1 METKLIAITG
11 PESTGKTTLATALAA
26 HYGSTF
32 LADISRKYVD
42 ELTRPYTEID
52 VHEIARQII
61 TEEDKAKALNQQYI
75 FTDNCLINIKIWLE
89 FYGWS
94 APEWLL
100 AHIKNSPIQLY
111 LLCDIDTD
119 WVADN
124 QRSNPHDREELLYRF
139 MKELTHFDKDYVLV
153 SGLDQGR
160 LRKAVNHI
168 NTFFV

>member
-26 HYGSTF
+26 QYGTVF
-32 LADISRKYVD
+32 LPDISRSYMD
-42 ELTRPYTEID
+42 SISRPYTEHD
-52 VHEIARQII
+52 VHEIGRQIMA
-61 TEEDKAKALNQQYI
+61 EEEKAKGHAHPFL
-75 FTDNCLINIKIWLE
+75 FSDNCLINIKIWLE

-94 APEWLL
+94 TPEWLL
-100 AHIKNSPIQLY
+100 TRIKNSPIKLH

-153 SGLDQGR
+153 SGLEQER
-160 LRKAVNHI
+160 QAKAIRHI
-168 NTFFV
+168 NSFFI